1 MPSLPFIPDTIT
13 VHLGAPNDASAP
25 NVTVPF
31 VDYIQNVASSEIY
44 PTWPD
49 NALRANIYAQISFAL
64 NRIYTEYYRSRGY
77 PFDITSSTAYDQS
90 FVYGRDIFDNV
101 ANIVND
107 IFNSY
112 IRREGNVEPLYAQ
125 FCDGI
130 RVSCPGG
137 LSQWGSV
144 ELAQQQLTPFEI
156 LQRYY
161 GNDIELIRNVPVG
174 SIEASVPS
182 FPLRQGST
190 GDEVRTLQIRL
201 NRISDNF
208 PSIPK
213 IIATDG
219 IFTTD
224 TEAAVLRFQEIF
236 NLTPDGIV
244 GQATWYAIERLYA
257 SVKRLN
263 ELDSEGISLGE
274 VTLQYPSVLQEGSVG
289 LGVRNLQF
297 FLRYLSDFYPSIPSV
312 GIDGIFGQD
321 TVQAVRDF
329 QLTFGLPVDGIVGE
343 QTWYALYNAYRGIV
357 NTIPLQYIEG
367 NVLPFPGQLL
377 RLGSESES
385 VRILQQYL
393 NVIAS
398 VYPEIPTMEATGY
411 FGEITRSAVQAVQ
424 NLVGLEPN
432 GIVGVITWNAIT
444 NLYSDIYNGSRLND
458 GQYPGYEIGGNDIE

>member
-25 NVTVPF
+25 NVTIPF

-90 FVYGRDIFDNV
+90 FVYGRDIFDNI

-161 GNDIELIRNVPVG
+161 GNDIELVQNVPVG

-182 FPLRQGST
+182 FPLRIGST
-190 GDEVRTLQIRL
+190 GDEVRTVQIRL

-213 IIATDG
+213 IVATDG

-312 GIDGIFGQD
+312 GIDGVFGQE
-321 TVQAVRDF
+321 TLQAVRDF

-398 VYPEIPTMEATGY
+398 VYSEIPTMEATGY

-444 NLYSDIYNGSRLND
+444 DLYSDIYNGSRLND
-458 GQYPGYEIGGNDIE
+458 GQYPGYEIGGSDIE

>member
-1 MPSLPFIPDTIT
+1 M
-13 VHLGAPNDASAP
+13 
-25 NVTVPF
+25 
-31 VDYIQNVASSEIY
+31 
-44 PTWPD
+44 
-49 NALRANIYAQISFAL
+49 
-64 NRIYTEYYRSRGY
+64 
-77 PFDITSSTAYDQS
+77 
-90 FVYGRDIFDNV
+90 
-101 ANIVND
+101 
-107 IFNSY
+107 
-112 IRREGNVEPLYAQ
+112 
-125 FCDGI
+125 
-130 RVSCPGG
+130 
-137 LSQWGSV
+137 
-144 ELAQQQLTPFEI
+144 
-156 LQRYY
+156 
-161 GNDIELIRNVPVG
+161 IRNVPVG

>member
-25 NVTVPF
+25 NVTIPF

-90 FVYGRDIFDNV
+90 FVYGRDIFDNI

-161 GNDIELIRNVPVG
+161 GNDIELVQNVPVG

-182 FPLRQGST
+182 FPLRIGST
-190 GDEVRTLQIRL
+190 GDEVRTVQIRL

-213 IIATDG
+213 IVATDG

-312 GIDGIFGQD
+312 GIDGVFGQE
-321 TVQAVRDF
+321 TLQAVRDF

-398 VYPEIPTMEATGY
+398 VYSEIPTIEATGY

-444 NLYSDIYNGSRLND
+444 DLYSDIYNGSRLND
-458 GQYPGYEIGGNDIE
+458 GQYPGYEIGGSDIE